1 MSSAPS
7 PAFSLNIKTQDRK
20 SYTLKF
26 SIKSEKLDIQITNN
40 SSLAL
45 SYNAS
50 FSSEELYKLNR
61 FFRQFDTISE
71 IYDFLINIEK
81 PGENIVLKPEDN
93 FINLKL
99 TLPTVLKN
107 QQKNE
112 LTLVLPEVKVKE
124 SDLIVKLCHQVE
136 KIDILEKKINYIF
149 YCLGK
154 TEKDFKYYEDLPEK
168 LKKFNVAGSKIIA
181 PEDFITVQIGV
192 QEKLKK
198 NIKEIKLLYRAS
210 RDGDSTQFHT
220 KCDGIENTAT
230 FVKSTNGRKF
240 GGFANKSF
248 NRNNQ
253 WISDPNCFVFSLD
266 NKECYYYN
274 NNGNMIYGASSYGPA
289 WGAGHDIYMANG
301 CLSKSSGGTNQSSFD
316 YKGKSN
322 ALSGS
327 TSFQAVDYET
337 YQLILE

>member
-7 PAFSLNIKTQDRK
+7 PAFSLNITTQDRK

-50 FSSEELYKLNR
+50 FSSEELSKLNR

-71 IYDFLINIEK
+71 IYDFMINIEK
-81 PGENIVLKPEDN
+81 LGENIVLKPEDN

-154 TEKDFKYYEDLPEK
+154 TEKDLKYYEDLQ
-168 LKKFNVAGSKIIA
+168 FNVAGSKIIA

-210 RDGDSTQFHT
+210 RDGDSTQFNT

-240 GGFANKSF
+240 GGFAKKSF
-248 NRNNQ
+248 NMNNQ
-253 WISDPNCFVFSLD
+253 WISDPNCFVFSFD

-274 NNGNMIYGASSYGPA
+274 NNGNMIYGSSSCGPA
-289 WGAGHDIYMANG
+289 WGGGHDLCMASG
-301 CLSKSSGGTNQSSFD
+301 CLNKSSGGTNQSSFD

>member
-7 PAFSLNIKTQDRK
+7 PAFSLNITTQDRK

-50 FSSEELYKLNR
+50 FSSEELSKLNR

-112 LTLVLPEVKVKE
+112 LTLVLPEVKMKE

-149 YCLGK
+149 YCLEK

-168 LKKFNVAGSKIIA
+168 LKNNVAGSKIIA
-181 PEDFITVQIGV
+181 PEDFITVQFGV
-192 QEKLKK
+192 QKKLKK

-248 NRNNQ
+248 NTNNQ

-274 NNGNMIYGASSYGPA
+274 NNGNMIYGSSSYGPV
-289 WGAGHDIYMANG
+289 WGAGNDIYMASG
-301 CLSKSSGGTNQSSFD
+301 GLSKSSGGTNQSSFD